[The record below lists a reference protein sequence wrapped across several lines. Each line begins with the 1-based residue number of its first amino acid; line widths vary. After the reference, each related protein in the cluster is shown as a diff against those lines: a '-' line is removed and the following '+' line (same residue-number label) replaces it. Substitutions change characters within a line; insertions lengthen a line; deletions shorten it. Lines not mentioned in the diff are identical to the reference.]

1 MELRGLDPDRDQ
13 QLFREAYDWIF
24 VAPKWLRQA
33 ENIVAGINGCDS
45 WEGYLKA
52 AQDPKEVNIGLFGES
67 MEALFTIQNEGDG
80 CFQVHVNAKP
90 HGRRIHRAHLQGWT
104 APTGEMIAAAIQ
116 LRDTLFAQ
124 GANEIFGFIAERNR
138 PLRRF
143 ADLAGFNFSGVSIFK
158 GSMRDRPVRWLRYC
172 ALREGHA

>member
-1 MELRGLDPDRDQ
+1 MELRALDPERDQ

-24 VAPKWLRQA
+24 EAPLWLRQA

-52 AQDPKEVNIGLFGES
+52 AYSPKEVNIGLFHGI
-67 MEALFTIQNEGDG
+67 MLALFTIQNEGDG

-90 HGRRIHRAHLQGWT
+90 GSPA
-104 APTGEMIAAAIQ
+104 GEMIAASIQ

-124 GANEIFGFIAERNR
+124 GATEIFGFIAERNR

-143 ADLAGFNFSGVSIFK
+143 AELAGFKFSGVSIFK
-158 GSMRDRPVRWLRYC
+158 GSMRDRPIRWLRYC
-172 ALREGHA
+172 VIRPTSKTCDGVSN

>member
-1 MELRGLDPDRDQ
+1 MELRALDPRSDAH
-13 QLFREAYDWIF
+13 LFRQAYDWIF
-24 VAPKWLRQA
+24 EAPEWLRQA

-52 AQDPKEVNIGLFGES
+52 ALDPKEVNIGLFGQS
-67 MEALFTIQNEGDG
+67 MVALFTIQNEGEG

-90 HGRRIHRAHLQGWT
+90 N
-104 APTGEMIAAAIQ
+104 APAGEMVAAAIQ

-124 GANEIFGFIAERNR
+124 GASEIFGFIAERNR

-143 ADLAGFNFSGVSIFK
+143 AELAGFKFSGVSIFK
-158 GSMRDRPVRWLRYC
+158 GSMRDRPIRWMRYTV
-172 ALREGHA
+172 LREA